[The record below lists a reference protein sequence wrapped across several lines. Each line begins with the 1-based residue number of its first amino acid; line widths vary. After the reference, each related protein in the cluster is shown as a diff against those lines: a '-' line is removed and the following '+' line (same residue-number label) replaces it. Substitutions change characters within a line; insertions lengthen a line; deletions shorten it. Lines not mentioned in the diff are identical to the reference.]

1 VDTAKSKLTRR
12 QILKGGLASAV
23 ACSAPMVLS
32 SRVLRRAGNTGPNS
46 HINFGIVSNGLTP
59 TKAATDDGQ
68 RKMLNSVCSKI
79 ATRLNTD
86 EARALVQGLK

>member
-1 VDTAKSKLTRR
+1 MP
-12 QILKGGLASAV
+12 ILKRLCTKFPIYAV
-23 ACSAPMVLS
+23 DE
-32 SRVLRRAGNTGPNS
+32 LRTLC
-46 HINFGIVSNGLTP
+46 IP

-79 ATRLNTD
+79 AARLNTD